1 MYLQQ
6 HLRKKGDKTYKTVYL
21 AESYRKDGKVKKRY
35 IANLSDCPDNIIAA
49 IKNELNQSTEVF
61 PSETSPLLFEQGKS
75 FGGIF
80 TVLEVCKRLGITQ
93 ALGKDIRQ
101 SGLALFQIAARTLCQ
116 RSRNYAANEWL
127 PLVAAEELLHLD
139 AFNEDT
145 LYANLDWLCENQEK
159 IERKLFEFRNKNN
172 TAAKTVYLYDVTSS
186 YLEGTQNELANY
198 GYNRDQKK
206 GKMQIVIGLLC
217 DETGY
222 PISVEVF
229 EGNTQDMATVSDQ
242 LKKLQKNFG
251 IKQVIMVGDRGMIK
265 SASIDEMVTLKW
277 HYITAITTPQVKTL
291 LKEGVIQL
299 DLFEEN
305 LVEIWQE
312 DIRYLLRRNPVRM
325 EEVAGTRNEKI
336 EKVKLLAHEKTDYLA
351 AHSRASVEVALKQV
365 NKKAANLKIKELLS
379 ITAEGRSITVTV
391 VEAKLTEAA
400 QLDGC
405 YILKSNVPKN
415 VADKQTLHK
424 RYKDLAMV
432 ENAFRTMKQSF
443 EEMQPIYVRK
453 ETRTRGHVLVCML
466 SYMIM
471 KYIWDECKDLE
482 STQAAIYDNL
492 SAIHY
497 LQYTIE
503 DTTIKK
509 LPDTL
514 NETQTKIINKLKIKL
529 PTML

>member
-6 HLRKKGDKTYKTVYL
+6 HFRNKGNKAYKTIYL
-21 AESYRKDGKVKKRY
+21 AESYRDNGKVKKRY
-35 IANLSDCPDNIIAA
+35 IANLSDCPDNIITA
-49 IKNELNQSTEVF
+49 IKNELKESTEIA
-61 PSETSPLLFEQGKS
+61 PSKTSSLLFEQGKS

-80 TVLEVCKRLGITQ
+80 TVLEICKRLGITQ

-101 SGLALFQIAARTLCQ
+101 SGLALFQIAARILCQ

-127 PLVAAEELLHLD
+127 PLVAVEDLLDLGS
-139 AFNEDT
+139 FNEDS
-145 LYANLDWLCENQEK
+145 LYSNLDWLCENQEK
-159 IERKLFEFRNKNN
+159 IERKLFLSRNKNN
-172 TAAKTVYLYDVTSS
+172 TEAKTVYLYDVTSS
-186 YLEGTQNELANY
+186 YFEGTQNELAAF
-198 GYNRDQKK
+198 GYNRDKKK

-222 PISVEVF
+222 PISVQVF
-229 EGNTQDMATVSDQ
+229 EGNTQDTATIGDQ

-251 IKQVIMVGDRGMIK
+251 IKQVVMVGDRGMIK

-299 DLFEEN
+299 ALFEEK
-305 LVEIWQE
+305 LIEIWQE
-312 DIRYLLRRNPVRM
+312 DVRYLLRRNPVRM
-325 EEVAGTRNEKI
+325 QETAGTRNEKI
-336 EKVKLLAHEKTDYLA
+336 EKVKLLAQAKTGYLA
-351 AHSRASVEVALKQV
+351 VHPKASVEVALKHV
-365 NKKAANLKIKELLS
+365 NKKAAQLKIKELLT
-379 ITAEGRSITVTV
+379 IAAEGQTITVTT
-391 VEAKLTEAA
+391 VEAKLVEAA

-405 YILKSNVPKN
+405 YVLKSNVPQN
-415 VADKQTLHK
+415 VADKKTLHT

-432 ENAFRTMKQSF
+432 EHAFRTMKQSF

-453 ETRTRGHVLVCML
+453 ESRTRGHVFVCML
-466 SYMIM
+466 SYMTI
-471 KYIWDECKDLE
+471 KYIWDECKDLG
-482 STQAAIYDNL
+482 SSQAAIFDNL
-492 SAIHY
+492 NAIHY

>member
-6 HLRKKGDKTYKTVYL
+6 HLRKKGNKTYKTVYL

-35 IANLSDCPDNIIAA
+35 IANLSDCPDNIIGA
-49 IKNELNQSTEVF
+49 IKNELNQSTAVS
-61 PSETSPLLFEQGKS
+61 PSKTSSLLFEQGKS

-80 TVLEVCKRLGITQ
+80 SVLEVCNRLGITH

-101 SGLALFQIAARTLCQ
+101 SGLALFQVAARILCQ

-139 AFNEDT
+139 AFNEDS
-145 LYANLDWLCENQEK
+145 LYSNLDWLCENQEK
-159 IERKLFEFRNKNN
+159 IERKLFQFRNKNN
-172 TAAKTVYLYDVTSS
+172 TEAKTVYLYDVTSS
-186 YLEGTQNELANY
+186 YFEGTQNELAAF
-198 GYNRDQKK
+198 GYNRDKKK

-217 DETGY
+217 DEAGY
-222 PISVEVF
+222 PISVQVF
-229 EGNTQDMATVSDQ
+229 EGNTRDTATIGDQ
-242 LKKLQKNFG
+242 LKKLQNNFG
-251 IKQVIMVGDRGMIK
+251 IKQVVMVGDRGMIK

-291 LKEGVIQL
+291 LKQGVIQL
-299 DLFEEN
+299 ALFEEK
-305 LVEIWQE
+305 LIEIWQE
-312 DIRYLLRRNPVRM
+312 DIRYLLRRNMVRM
-325 EEVAGTRNEKI
+325 EETAHTRNEKI
-336 EKVKLLAHEKTDYLA
+336 EKVKLLAQSKTSYLT
-351 AHSRASVEVALKQV
+351 AHPKASVEVALKAV
-365 NKKAANLKIKELLS
+365 NQKATQLKIKELLT
-379 ITAEGRSITVTV
+379 IATTGRSVTV
-391 VEAKLTEAA
+391 AVIETKVTEAA

-415 VADKQTLHK
+415 VANKETLHK

-432 ENAFRTMKQSF
+432 EHAFRTMKQSF

-453 ETRTRGHVLVCML
+453 ESRTRGHVFVCML
-466 SYMIM
+466 SYMII
-471 KYIWDECKDLE
+471 KYIWDECKE
-482 STQAAIYDNL
+482 SGSTQAAIFDHL

-509 LPDTL
+509 LPDVL
-514 NETQTKIINKLKIKL
+514 NETQAKIINTLKIKL